1 MQNLK
6 SNKTTADVLKELI
19 ESPYDYFKLYLND
32 ILTVL
37 KEKDDGG
44 FEDPIKYYFS
54 SKLIEKFNSTH
65 RIYTGE
71 TPDKKESPE
80 KILFSEKY
88 IKPDLVTIE
97 KNNDR
102 VEIFEFKTFVKK
114 TTMYNFLLTK
124 DGADTKESFEKGDY
138 MKQANRLNLAK
149 KENIDCSCYLLVFYI
164 DSEKSHPKKW
174 ENKYK
179 KMISDK
185 KIEEVWEL
193 TLFKNKQGSIKSI
206 LIKIQ

>member
-19 ESPYDYFKLYLND
+19 ESPNEYFELYLND

-44 FEDPIKYYFS
+44 FEDPLKYYFS
-54 SKLIEKFNSTH
+54 SKLIEEFNSTH
-65 RIYTGE
+65 RIYTGD

-97 KNNDR
+97 KSNGR

-114 TTMYNFLLTK
+114 TSMYSFTLTK
-124 DGADTKESFEKGDY
+124 DGTDKSYEKGDY
-138 MKQANRLNLAK
+138 KKQVNRLNLAK
-149 KENIDCSCYLLVFYI
+149 IKNIDCSCYLLVFYI
-164 DSEKSHPKKW
+164 DSEKSHPEKW
-174 ENKYK
+174 EKIYK
-179 KMISDK
+179 EMISDK

-193 TLFKNKQGSIKSI
+193 DLFKNKLARIKSI
-206 LIKIQ
+206 LIKIL